1 MKYTNH
7 FICTYWTEKENEKKK
22 AENAN
27 KGWFSSWFYSSG
39 PTEVDISDTDSINM
53 TSEQKKELYEAIEY
67 DEDKASIASAVDLP
81 QNVM

>member
-1 MKYTNH
+1 
-7 FICTYWTEKENEKKK
+7 
-22 AENAN
+22 
-27 KGWFSSWFYSSG
+27 
-39 PTEVDISDTDSINM
+39 M